1 MTSGTFTLDHI
12 TLATTHTA
20 AMVTFYNR
28 VFEANLVPVSAYSS
42 TLHRGSL
49 AGIELLLC
57 PNEIAG
63 VQAEQNRHQLRF
75 RVPNLA
81 QVLARVQAAGGTI
94 DVDQSGDQT
103 ARAAVRDPDGN
114 TLEFVQAV

>member
-1 MTSGTFTLDHI
+1 MTTATFTLDHI
-12 TLATTHTA
+12 TLASTHTA
-20 AMVTFYNR
+20 AMVAFYNS
-28 VFEANLVPVSAYSS
+28 VFDASLVPIAAHGS
-42 TLHRGSL
+42 TLYRGSL
-49 AGIELLLC
+49 AGIALLLC

-75 RVPNLA
+75 RVSDLA
-81 QVLARVQAAGGTI
+81 QVLERVQAAGGT
-94 DVDQSGDQT
+94 VDADQGDTQT

>member
-1 MTSGTFTLDHI
+1 MTTGAFTLDHI

-20 AMVTFYNR
+20 AMVTFYNN
-28 VFEANLVPVSAYSS
+28 VFAANLVPVPAYGS
-42 TLHRGSL
+42 TLHRGSV
-49 AGIELLLC
+49 AGIDLLLC

-63 VQAEQNRHQLRF
+63 VEAEQNRHQLRF

-81 QVLARVQAAGGTI
+81 QVLVRVQAAGGTI
-94 DVDQSGDQT
+94 DADQSGDQT
-103 ARAAVRDPDGN
+103 GRAAVRDPDGN